1 MCWYNRYASKIVAK
15 FFSKQTPAT
24 IAKWSIFIMAPVFAG
39 VPQGFVLDPLFFLIY
54 INDLTKA
61 ISSTNKLFADGTSIF
76 SIVNDID
83 VSEHEL
89 NSDLRKISM
98 WAYQYKMSFNPYISK
113 QAQEVIFSKRA
124 QKLFHSTVL
133 FNNIPVQHSTV
144 QKHLGVYLDEK
155 LNFNT
160 HITEKIGNASKGIGV
175 IKKLFKS
182 LPRNA
187 LLTIYKSFVRPHLD
201 YCDIAYDRPNNE
213 SFISKLEQV
222 QYNAALAIT
231 GAIKCTSHS
240 KLYNEL
246 GLESLES
253 RRRLRRLCFLHK
265 IISIS
270 NGLPAYLYKLI
281 PKKSHQ
287 YITRNV
293 SDIATYQCRTDAF
306 KFSFFSWTI
315 NDWNKIDIK
324 IRNSPYSVF
333 RNYMLNEIRPKPSPL
348 YNIHNPPGIKL
359 LTRLRLVLSHLNQ
372 HKFNHNFDD
381 CVNPFCTCSLE
392 PESTSHFFLHC
403 HHYNAIQSILF
414 EDLNSIGKNL
424 FKLSDNELTLI
435 LLYGSTKY
443 SLMNNHI
450 LLHSSIKYIEN
461 SKRFSGSLF

>member
-1 MCWYNRYASKIVAK
+1 MKCIGITGMPLKLLKNFLQNRHQQVLLNDQCS
-15 FFSKQTPAT
+15 S
-24 IAKWSIFIMAPVFAG
+24 WAPVFAG
-39 VPQGFVLDPLFFLIY
+39 VPHGSLLGPLFFLIY
-54 INDLTKA
+54 IKDLKKA
-61 ISSTNKLFADGTSIF
+61 ISTTNKLFPDDTTIF

-98 WAYQYKMSFNPYISK
+98 WAYQWKMPFNPDVSK
-113 QAQEVIFSKRA
+113 QAQEVIFSKRT
-124 QKLFHSTVL
+124 QKLFHPTVL
-133 FNNIPVQHSTV
+133 FNNIPVQCSTV

-160 HITEKIGNASKGIGV
+160 HITEKIGKASKGIGV

-201 YCDIAYDRPNNE
+201 YGDIVYDRPNNE

-231 GAIKCTSHS
+231 GAIKCTSRS

-253 RRRLRRLCFLHK
+253 RRRLRHLCFLHK
-265 IISIS
+265 IIS

-293 SDIATYQCRTDAF
+293 NDIATYQCRTDAF
-306 KFSFFSWTI
+306 KFSFFSL
-315 NDWNKIDIK
+315 D
-324 IRNSPYSVF
+324 
-333 RNYMLNEIRPKPSPL
+333 
-348 YNIHNPPGIKL
+348 
-359 LTRLRLVLSHLNQ
+359 
-372 HKFNHNFDD
+372 
-381 CVNPFCTCSLE
+381 
-392 PESTSHFFLHC
+392 
-403 HHYNAIQSILF
+403 HH
-414 EDLNSIGKNL
+414 
-424 FKLSDNELTLI
+424 
-435 LLYGSTKY
+435 
-443 SLMNNHI
+443 
-450 LLHSSIKYIEN
+450 
-461 SKRFSGSLF
+461 